1 MCSISTVN
9 TTLGGTSPRYILS
22 AMLSLNSVTS
32 IIVALNGMG
41 EAIEAI
47 AQALP
52 TTFATDFPHLPVAV
66 SIANKCH
73 PLMLQTYKPVLTTG
87 DGDCMYHAL
96 SSVVCGSG
104 QLSKLFG
111 LLTAYSVV
119 KYRDVRIRALQDAF
133 PLVT

>member
-1 MCSISTVN
+1 MVPKWNTPSNPSINSTINSSCAQFQQTVH
-9 TTLGGTSPRYILS
+9 TLLGGTSPPSILS

-47 AQALP
+47 VQALNALP
-52 TTFATDFPHLPVAV
+52 TTFATDFPRLPVAV

-87 DGDCMYHAL
+87 DVSCP
-96 SSVVCGSG
+96 V
-104 QLSKLFG
+104 
-111 LLTAYSVV
+111 
-119 KYRDVRIRALQDAF
+119 
-133 PLVT
+133 